1 MTQKATWKKTQKNFY
16 DVRDVE
22 IIENT
27 SSDYDDAEES
37 ESIHSFRGANR
48 IEIDIEEAYK
58 VDQSDNNMESGQEV
72 DDVSNNSSPQATL
85 EDT

>member
-1 MTQKATWKKTQKNFY
+1 MTQKATWKKTQKKFY

-37 ESIHSFRGANR
+37 ESIHSFHGANR
-48 IEIDIEEAYK
+48 IEIKI
-58 VDQSDNNMESGQEV
+58 
-72 DDVSNNSSPQATL
+72 
-85 EDT
+85 